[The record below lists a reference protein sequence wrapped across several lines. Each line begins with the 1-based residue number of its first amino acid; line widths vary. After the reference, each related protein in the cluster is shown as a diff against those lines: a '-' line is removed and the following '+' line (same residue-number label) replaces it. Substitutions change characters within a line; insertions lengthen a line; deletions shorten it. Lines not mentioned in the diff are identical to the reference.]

1 MEEWHKSESTEK
13 EIKLDKKDKEILYQ
27 LDLNARQSN
36 EEIAKKLRLN
46 KNVVSYRINRL
57 ESLGVIQGYETI
69 IDFSKLG
76 FFLFR
81 VYIDFYEFDIEKEKK
96 MLDYLAKEKNISNL
110 IKTIGDWNII
120 LNIYVKKLEEFD
132 EIFYKILNNFREI
145 IKNYDIEIVIKDKI
159 IPRRYLIKEM
169 GILTDFLEIGG
180 NPPDKIDNISNEIIS
195 LLTKNAKMPII
206 EIASKL
212 KLTSMAVIHR
222 INQLM
227 KKKIIIGY
235 KAKLD
240 LDKIGYT
247 RYKLFFELENT
258 NIIKNMIS
266 YCEIKNFVVMITKAI
281 GNNFDFRIDLEINKP
296 WQIYN
301 IINDIKNKFP
311 RKIRDY
317 KYVKFIES

>member
-36 EEIAKKLRLN
+36 AEIAKKLRLN

-296 WQIYN
+296 RQIYN

>member
-36 EEIAKKLRLN
+36 AEIAKKLRLN